1 MSILDN
7 PVVNEITPAMRQ
19 ANQIKQNVR
28 LTFQNMVMAFNQ
40 GARQFWS
47 NPQASPSQIAAA
59 LGVDAKEVFEL
70 HAKLG
75 AILAEVRPAAIQDG
89 LSLVGEFTYNED
101 GTVTI
106 KPKAPPSAPPQ
117 S

>member
-1 MSILDN
+1 MSVLDT
-7 PVVNEITPAMRQ
+7 PVVNEISPATRQ

-47 NPQASPSQIAAA
+47 NPQANPSQIASA
-59 LGVDAKEVFEL
+59 LGTDAKEVFEL

-75 AILAEVRPAAIQDG
+75 ALLVQVRPDAIQEG
-89 LSLVGEFTYNED
+89 LALVGEFTYNAD

-106 KPKAPPSAPPQ
+106 KPKAANPQ
-117 S
+117 A